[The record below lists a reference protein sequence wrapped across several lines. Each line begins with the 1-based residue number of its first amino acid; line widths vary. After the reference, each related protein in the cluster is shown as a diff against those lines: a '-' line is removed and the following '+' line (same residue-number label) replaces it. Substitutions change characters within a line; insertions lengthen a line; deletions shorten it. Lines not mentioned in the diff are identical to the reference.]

1 MTFGAQQDGRWSGK
15 DSSLFLLIK
24 GSLILES
31 AQCFFFCTFSSPFL
45 GIVPGMSP
53 FMELDD
59 AFFFFFLSILF
70 KVETHSVLTVSVP
83 TSGLNPRDSDP
94 LSRSFSSKR

>member
-1 MTFGAQQDGRWSGK
+1 
-15 DSSLFLLIK
+15 
-24 GSLILES
+24 
-31 AQCFFFCTFSSPFL
+31 
-45 GIVPGMSP
+45 MSP

-59 AFFFFFLSILF
+59 AFFFFFFLSILF